1 MDNNVSFRP
10 VQGTEAKIAEH
21 ELTKGYFYCATD
33 SGKIYLDTED
43 RRIPLGG
50 SGAAIYYGNADTVQ
64 EDAVTKNYLFPKSAM
79 EKKEDSP
86 KENDVIINADGTFY
100 KVLDSN
106 DEYYI
111 CEILA
116 LSGGGGGDN
125 LRPRLNIEDVPANMV
140 NGQSLKIYFT
150 PVAAKVDGVPVDDR
164 MTLSWSVAIK
174 SSLGTTNTPYIQGQM
189 TVDNEVRT
197 YVELEGLRESA
208 TSEITLTLSSQGH
221 DKPNVKSF
229 TVMTSPLS
237 LNYPSGFSSTIRYN
251 ANNPVNL
258 TCVVEGN
265 LQKILTYYFDDDI
278 IKEVPLK
285 SSESGTQFI
294 TVPSEYCTHGYHK
307 VKIQLHYNSGT
318 YDIPVKD
325 ENIEIPALEY
335 EIPIY
340 EQGNSTPIIWMGTFK
355 NKYYNYETITIPYM
369 VYNPSNVNSVH
380 IIYNRNNSNIGEVN
394 ITNMTEY
401 TYWEIPYEGLGVS
414 TYKIICGDVFRQFT
428 ITIERDP
435 ERPMEI
441 IKQSALK
448 FNFDPT
454 GRSNNESKANRQKY
468 SNNGI
473 SASFNNFNWHNNGWG
488 KWDDDIQTSLKISN
502 GASLEIP
509 IGNLVFS
516 GSTANELSNT
526 VEVQLKLTN
535 IQNYSNLVT
544 NVTRYKYKDPAATG
558 DDDPEFKDTDW
569 YNAFI
574 DQNQTQYNNYDA
586 FLQANLSKSSWLDSN
601 GKNLNPKGIKYDN
614 LLFDYILKIINTK
627 NLVMSLYTGSTGIC
641 IGTQDTFFTNGQ
653 NTLSVSFVEKEM
665 INLTFSYNY
674 YLKLLFIFINGV
686 ITGVIKN
693 SLENETFQIRDARIV
708 FNSNNCDISLYK
720 LRVYNDFL
728 DISDVCINYAV
739 DRKDVVIYDQTMSLA
754 ISNDVLGEYQLDFN
768 KINTYNETHLSNT
781 YLMPYMILDTSVNKT
796 DDLPYSKAGNAICVK
811 AEFVNVPLELAY
823 RNGELEDLC
832 KNDGLISK
840 SETNRDKIEE
850 AVKIYY
856 KHHCPSFTTTISE
869 DLIDEAIPE
878 KERISLTLQGTSSQ
892 FYPRKNFKGKTKCK
906 DVDVWTED
914 ASKPEGGTFEKES
927 LLSIY
932 MNRGPYANKYV
943 EESSKVEEDPKYYGH
958 EECRLND
965 GWYLNNYTN
974 ATDRWTLKVDY
985 MESSGSYN
993 AGFANMAGN
1002 AYTKHPLKDYIDK
1015 KAFDGTEN
1023 LNSPIKN
1030 RIVWD
1035 DYRTSMEGFPLMMF
1049 QKRTDGSYLFIGYY
1063 RMLLDKGSDDVL
1075 GFSPNKKITTKYVK
1089 TIKGKDAKVK
1099 DIAECWEFSA
1109 NNRQYCSFKDPQNR
1123 VKLSFLRDKEED
1135 AKDGR
1140 FNANMGLN
1148 IVDNF
1153 EYRYNANED
1162 YLDVLMNP
1170 AAADPQDL
1178 ADTITGMQKDFGLSE
1193 ENGYP
1198 IPGVVN
1204 SENPNEALKAG
1215 KYLLYLYRNW
1225 EKVCQWVWST
1235 DTSSV
1240 PSQGGYSIAPVGK
1253 QIFVVGKFYEQND
1266 NGGYTPAVSYDSS
1279 KTYYE
1284 YDENEDVYRN
1294 AYICEEKYLYKKN
1307 TYYKKVDDLYQLID
1321 ADSFDSQISDYYELI
1336 SLNEEELDKI
1346 CDKIMAPASGAFDI
1360 SKEYYTFINK
1370 THQYDENG
1378 NPKKSDAYTKV
1389 ETPTEEAFNQ
1399 GLYYEP
1405 ITVTYYG
1412 ISYTHETKEYRIA
1425 KFKSEVNKHFDMEY
1439 LSVYFIMTEFF
1450 ECYDSRGKN
1459 CMMASWGPQEEGGE
1473 YIWYPIFYDIDTQLG
1488 INNSGIPSFEF
1499 NVDATE
1505 ANNFSTS
1512 DSVLWNNFYSCFKDS
1527 YILAAYKN
1535 LKGTDQNVF
1544 DKINTDKAP
1553 LTSIE
1558 NIEKWYNFDPE
1569 ITDNIACRGIR
1580 PLIATNLD
1588 MYFKYITITNSKA
1601 NELKVGWY
1609 IGNGAYHEIDNG
1621 TYFYALQGDRQQS
1634 RKQFLS
1640 NRMDYIDSWLGQGN
1654 YARGGTNSIVGRISA
1669 NDMSSNPSISDNWI
1683 GEYTDDK
1690 ITNYWQDNIE
1700 YGIKRH
1706 DFDGEYWI
1714 NMRPIRSSYVIAGED
1729 QDTNYPSQ
1737 KFDGINTVQYE
1748 MSGLRLGLAT
1758 KANYHEQLCYIY
1770 GMNLMSEISNLY
1782 NLYWAEIEMNG
1793 SFDKMIR
1800 FELGHDAPSSTDFL
1814 DNAQTIKK
1822 TWYNH
1827 NVGKTSLATMPLLKE
1842 MNLSN
1847 LGFKNEQVVDLTA
1860 SQKLENFRAIGASN
1874 LVSIKFAES
1883 PALNTLYLPASVTGL
1898 NLVNPY
1904 ALTILITSKE
1914 KQINYDNVSE
1924 DGRPI
1929 PPQGLYLEG
1938 YFNEGSEDIY
1948 SGAMNS
1954 SITSLRISEDSLH
1967 YGSYKL
1973 LKRLYL
1979 AYKDTDKSPT
1989 IVMKDI
1995 NWSPYEQLTEGAIY
2009 DANNSTKYYY
2019 DNGHYGLESYTYST
2033 DKDFTGKV
2041 LSGQMYYYNE
2051 GYFED
2056 SLMINNDSF
2065 DMLVALQD
2073 TDSHFQGETSSTKP
2087 IISGIIYIDNDTAI
2101 DEGDIYALQQKYQD
2115 LTIFVNRVTKGYS
2128 AKFVIW
2134 DAGTNSEKYV
2144 SFKDINI
2151 TQPSIQKISI
2161 EEFNAGNTAFKDPW
2175 ILYKPEKDYYD
2186 FLGWDTDRNTKTPKY
2201 TKGTAWE
2208 EVITENQFDY
2218 TYYAIFRIHAF
2229 NIIYKNYDDSEIE
2242 SFQIDYGKN
2251 LITPNTIPYHP
2262 EDVDM
2267 GLYETWDF
2275 VGYSLTNGGDKLDDI
2290 ESMISMSDMV
2300 FYAKYRKL
2308 NDVRTIIHPE
2318 WFTFAPATYTDD
2330 DYYLSM
2336 NSYFSNRNDRVPSPS
2351 YEGGFKGCAISI
2363 KPGLILQGK
2372 ITLPATGTYIDTSG
2386 NEVTATVILVDSNFA
2401 DKQKITHVFCE
2412 KKKSNILKIG
2422 ASAFENEQTH
2432 IDNYGTQVSYL
2443 KYFDF
2448 TPNTIR
2454 FVDTKAFVNCEL
2466 DAEIYS
2472 QPNHGLSSKMFI
2484 VGQQAFNRAF
2494 SCPTNSNVT
2503 LYIPGELRYAN
2514 PDAFNSQYMLQ
2525 GWTLQLGSSDKPSLL
2540 SFEYYNSLGQEPS
2553 ALFSQN
2559 YGITGTFDQG
2569 FQNIIIYSN
2578 KYSKIDDTIGNYQLF
2593 QYFVRGDQ
2601 EAGLF
2606 NWTFYKG
2613 GTNK

>member
-43 RRIPLGG
+43 KRIPLGG
-50 SGAAIYYGNADTVQ
+50 SGAAIYYGNADNVQ
-64 EDAVTKNYLFPKSAM
+64 EDTTTKNYLFPKNAM
-79 EKKEDSP
+79 EKKEDVP
-86 KENDVIINADGTFY
+86 KEGDIIINVDGTFY

-106 DEYYI
+106 EEYYI

-125 LRPRLNIEDVPANMV
+125 LRPRLNIEDVPVNMV
-140 NGQSLKIYFT
+140 NGQNLKIYFT
-150 PVAAKVDGVPVDDR
+150 PIAAKVDGIPVDDK
-164 MTLSWSVAIK
+164 MTLSWAVAIK

-189 TVDNEVRT
+189 AVTNEVRT
-197 YVELEGLRESA
+197 YVELEGIRESA

-221 DKPNVKSF
+221 DKPNIKSF
-229 TVMTSPLS
+229 TVVTSPLS

-251 ANNPVNL
+251 ANSPVNL

-278 IKEVPLK
+278 IKEIPLK
-285 SSESGTQFI
+285 ASESGTQSI
-294 TVPSEYCTHGYHK
+294 TVPTEYCTHGYHK

-340 EQGNSTPIIWMGTFK
+340 EQGNSTPIIWLGNFK
-355 NKYYNYETITIPYM
+355 SKYYNYETINIPYM

-401 TYWEIPYEGLGVS
+401 TYWEIPYEGLGIN

-441 IKQSALK
+441 VKQSALK

-454 GRSNNESKANRQKY
+454 GRSNNESKNNRQKY
-468 SNNGI
+468 SNNDI
-473 SASFNNFNWHNNGWG
+473 NANFKNFNWHNNGWG
-488 KWDDDIQTSLKISN
+488 KWDNDTQTSLKISN
-502 GASLEIP
+502 GASLEVP
-509 IGNLVFS
+509 IGNLVFG
-516 GSTANELSNT
+516 GSNANELSNT
-526 VEVQLKLTN
+526 IEVQLKLTN
-535 IQNYSNLVT
+535 IQNYVNLIT

-558 DDDPEFKDTDW
+558 DTDPEFKDTDW

-586 FLQANLSKSSWLDSN
+586 FLQANLSKESWVDSN
-601 GKNLNPKGIKYDN
+601 GKDLNPKKVKYDN
-614 LLFDYILKIINTK
+614 LLFDYVQKNINTK

-653 NTLSVSFVEKEM
+653 NTLSVSFVEKEV

-693 SLENETFQIRDARIV
+693 SLENETFQIRDAKIV

-739 DRKDVVIYDQTMSLA
+739 DRKDIIIYDQTTALA
-754 ISNDVLGEYQLDFN
+754 ISNDALGEYQLDFN
-768 KINTYNETHLSNT
+768 KVNTYNETHLSNT
-781 YLMPYMILDTSVNKT
+781 YLMPYMILDTSVNEN
-796 DDLPYSKAGNAICVK
+796 DDLPYSKASQAICAK
-811 AEFVNVPLELAY
+811 AEFVNIPLELAY
-823 RNGELEDLC
+823 RNGELEELC

-840 SETNRDKIEE
+840 SETNRDKIEK
-850 AVKIYY
+850 AVKTYY

-869 DLIDEAIPE
+869 DLVDKEIPE

-906 DVDVWTED
+906 KVNVWTED
-914 ASKPEGGTFEKES
+914 TSNPEGGAFKKES

-932 MNRGPYANKYV
+932 MNRGPYANIYT
-943 EESSKVEEDPKYYGH
+943 EEASKVENDPKYYGH
-958 EECRLND
+958 EECRLSD

-974 ATDRWTLKVDY
+974 PTDRWTLKVDY

-993 AGFANMAGN
+993 AGFANMVGN

-1015 KAFDGTEN
+1015 GIFEGTEN

-1030 RIVWD
+1030 RIIWN
-1035 DYRTSMEGFPLMMF
+1035 DYRTSMEGFPIMMF

-1063 RMLLDKGSDDVL
+1063 RMLLDKGSDEVL
-1075 GFSPNKKITTKYVK
+1075 GFSPNKNVTTKYIK
-1089 TIKGKDAKVK
+1089 TEGKNAKVK
-1099 DIAECWEFSA
+1099 DIAECWEFCA

-1123 VKLSFLRDKEED
+1123 VKLSFLRDAE
-1135 AKDGR
+1135 AGTKDGR

-1153 EYRYNANED
+1153 EYRYNAYED
-1162 YLDVLMNP
+1162 YLDILMNP
-1170 AAADPQDL
+1170 AAADQKDL
-1178 ADTITGMQKDFGLSE
+1178 AATIASMQKEFGLSE
-1193 ENGYP
+1193 ENGYL

-1204 SENPNEALKAG
+1204 SSSPEEALKAG

-1240 PSQGGYSIAPVGK
+1240 PSQGNYLLVPVGK
-1253 QIFVVGKFYEQND
+1253 QVFISGKFFEQNE
-1266 NGGYTPAVSYDSS
+1266 NGEYISATEYDPL

-1284 YDENEDVYRN
+1284 FDIENNRYKN

-1307 TYYKKVDDLYQLID
+1307 TYYKKVNDFYQLIN
-1321 ADSFDSQISDYYELI
+1321 ADSFDNQISEYYELV
-1336 SLNEEELDKI
+1336 SLSEEELDKI
-1346 CDKIMAPASGAFDI
+1346 CDKIMVPASGGFDS
-1360 SKEYYTFINK
+1360 SKNYYTFINK
-1370 THQYDENG
+1370 THQYDKAG

-1389 ETPTEEAFNQ
+1389 EVPTEESFNQ

-1405 ITVTYYG
+1405 TTVTYYG

-1425 KFKSEVNKHFDMEY
+1425 KFKNEVSKHFDMEY

-1512 DSVLWNNFYSCFKDS
+1512 DSILWNNFYNCFKDS

-1535 LKGTDQNVF
+1535 LKGKEQSVF
-1544 DKINTDKAP
+1544 NKIDVNKAP
-1553 LTSIE
+1553 LASIDT
-1558 NIEKWYNFDPE
+1558 IEKWYNFDSKV
-1569 ITDNIACRGIR
+1569 TDNIACRGIR

-1588 MYFKYITITNSKA
+1588 MYFKYITITNPKA
-1601 NELKVGWY
+1601 NDLKVGWY
-1609 IGNGAYHEIDNG
+1609 IGNGKYHETDNG

-1640 NRMDYIDSWLGQGN
+1640 NRMDYIDSWLGQGD
-1654 YARGGTNSIVGRISA
+1654 YARGGQNSIIGRIAA
-1669 NDMSSNPSISDNWI
+1669 NNMSSNPNISDNWI
-1683 GEYTDDK
+1683 GEYTGGK
-1690 ITNYWQDNIE
+1690 IINYWVNDIE
-1700 YGIKRH
+1700 YGIKKH
-1706 DFDGEYWI
+1706 DLDADYWI

-1729 QDTNYPSQ
+1729 QDTNYPPQ
-1737 KFDGINTVQYE
+1737 KYDGINTVQYE
-1748 MSGLRLGLAT
+1748 LSGLRLSLAT
-1758 KANYHEQLCYIY
+1758 KPDYHEQLCYIY

-1782 NLYWAEIEMNG
+1782 NFYWAEIEMSG
-1793 SFDKMIR
+1793 SFDKMVR
-1800 FELGHDAPSSTDFL
+1800 FELGRDAPSKTDFI
-1814 DNAQTIKK
+1814 DEAKKIPK

-1827 NVGKTSLATMPLLKE
+1827 NIGKTSLAAMPLLKE

-1847 LGFKNEQVVDLTA
+1847 LGFENNQVIDLTA

-1904 ALTILITSKE
+1904 ALTVLLTDKNKE
-1914 KQINYDNVSE
+1914 INYDKISE
-1924 DGRPI
+1924 DGRAL
-1929 PPQGLYLEG
+1929 PPEGLYLEG
-1938 YFNEGSEDIY
+1938 YFNEGNEDIY

-1979 AYKDTDKSPT
+1979 AYKNTEESPT

-1995 NWSPYEQLTEGAIY
+1995 NWSPYEQLTEGAVY
-2009 DANNSTKYYY
+2009 NASDNAKYYY
-2019 DNGHYGLESYTYST
+2019 DNGHYGFESYTYTT
-2033 DKDFTGKV
+2033 DKDFNSKV

-2051 GYFED
+2051 AYFED
-2056 SLMINNDSF
+2056 SSMIDDSGF
-2065 DMLVALQD
+2065 DMLVDLQNES
-2073 TDSHFQGETSSTKP
+2073 SHFQGETSSTKP
-2087 IISGIIYIDNDTAI
+2087 IISGIIYIDNSTAI
-2101 DEGDIYALQQKYQD
+2101 DEGKIYKLQEKYQD
-2115 LTIFVNRVTKGYS
+2115 LTIFANKVTKGYS

-2134 DAGTNSEKYV
+2134 DEKTNSEQYV
-2144 SFKDINI
+2144 KFKDINI
-2151 TQPSIQKISI
+2151 TRPSVQKISI
-2161 EEFNAGNTAFKDPW
+2161 EEYQSGVKFENPW

-2186 FLGWDTDRNTKTPKY
+2186 FLGWDTDKNAKTPKY
-2201 TKGTAWE
+2201 SEGVAWE
-2208 EVITENQFDY
+2208 EQILENQFDY
-2218 TYYAIFRIHAF
+2218 TYYAIFKIHAF
-2229 NIIYKNYDDSEIE
+2229 NIVYKNYNDEEII
-2242 SFQIDYGKN
+2242 SFQINYGEN
-2251 LITPNTIPYHP
+2251 LKVPDTIPYRP
-2262 EDVDM
+2262 EEADM

-2275 VGYSLTNGGDKLDDI
+2275 VGYSLTNGGDKLDNI
-2290 ESMISMSDMV
+2290 EDMISTSDMT

-2308 NDVRTIIHPE
+2308 NDVRTIVHPE
-2318 WFTFAPATYTDD
+2318 WFNVITTNAIVEGYSGT
-2330 DYYLSM
+2330 
-2336 NSYFSNRNDRVPSPS
+2336 PSA
-2351 YEGGFKGCAISI
+2351 GKIVAKGCEISP
-2363 KPGLILQGK
+2363 KLGLVGK
-2372 ITLPATGTYIDTSG
+2372 ITIPRMINDIPVVRL
-2386 NEVTATVILVDSNFA
+2386 SNFS
-2401 DKQKITHVFCE
+2401 KVPGTENSQSITHVFMQQGSG
-2412 KKKSNILKIG
+2412 KNPVYQIG
-2422 ASAFENEQTH
+2422 SGCFKEVESL
-2432 IDNYGTQVSYL
+2432 V
-2443 KYFDF
+2443 YFDF
-2448 TPNTIR
+2448 GNTNLIR
-2454 FVDTKAFVNCEL
+2454 IDNESFLRCSLDISQLRLHECETLEAIAISAFTNSL
-2466 DAEIYS
+2466 TNKNNSTGIFIPYS
-2472 QPNHGLSSKMFI
+2472 VVLIGSS
-2484 VGQQAFNRAF
+2484 AFNYQNNVGNNF
-2494 SCPTNSNVT
+2494 SIT
-2503 LYIPGELRYAN
+2503 I
-2514 PDAFNSQYMLQ
+2514 
-2525 GWTLQLGSSDKPSLL
+2525 GSSIKKSKLNLALPDSEISVTK
-2540 SFEYYNSLGQEPS
+2540 FEQNNDVKISVIFYSELYS
-2553 ALFSQN
+2553 SQN
-2559 YGITGTFDQG
+2559 DLVGDS
-2569 FQNIIIYSN
+2569 SN
-2578 KYSKIDDTIGNYQLF
+2578 TVKYYFGPTCKQLD
-2593 QYFVRGDQ
+2593 V
-2601 EAGLF
+2601 L
-2606 NWTFYKG
+2606 
-2613 GTNK
+2613 

>member
-1 MDNNVSFRP
+1 MDNNISFRP
-10 VQGTEAKIAEH
+10 VQGTEAKIAGH

-43 RRIPLGG
+43 KRISLGG
-50 SGAAIYYGNADTVQ
+50 SGAAIYYGNADSVQ
-64 EDAVTKNYLFPKSAM
+64 EDATTKNYLFPKSAM

-86 KENDVIINADGTFY
+86 KENDIIINVDGTFY

-106 DEYYI
+106 EEYYI

-125 LRPRLNIEDVPANMV
+125 LRPRLNIEDVPANMI
-140 NGQSLKIYFT
+140 NGQNLKIYFT
-150 PVAAKVDGVPVDDR
+150 PIAAKVDGTPVDDK
-164 MTLSWSVAIK
+164 MTLSWAVAIK

-189 TVDNEVRT
+189 TVANEVRT
-197 YVELEGLRESA
+197 YVELEGIRESA

-229 TVMTSPLS
+229 TVVTSPLS

-251 ANNPVNL
+251 ANSPVNL
-258 TCVVEGN
+258 ICVVEGN

-278 IKEVPLK
+278 IKEIPLK
-285 SSESGTQFI
+285 ASESGTQSI
-294 TVPSEYCTHGYHK
+294 TVPTEYCTHGYHK

-340 EQGNSTPIIWMGTFK
+340 EQGNSTPIIWLGNFK
-355 NKYYNYETITIPYM
+355 SKYYNYETINIPYM

-394 ITNMTEY
+394 ITNMTGY

-414 TYKIICGDVFRQFT
+414 TYKIICGDIFRQFT

-435 ERPMEI
+435 DRPMEI
-441 IKQSALK
+441 VKQSSLK

-454 GRSNNESKANRQKY
+454 GRSNNESKNNRQKY
-468 SNNGI
+468 NNNDI
-473 SASFNNFNWHNNGWG
+473 NASFKNFNWHNNGWG
-488 KWDDDIQTSLKISN
+488 KWDDDTQTSLKISN
-502 GASLEIP
+502 GASLEVP
-509 IGNLVFS
+509 IGNLIFS
-516 GSTANELSNT
+516 GSNANELSNT
-526 VEVQLKLTN
+526 IEVQLKLTN
-535 IQNYSNLVT
+535 IQNYTNLIT
-544 NVTRYKYKDPAATG
+544 NVTRYKYKDPEAIG
-558 DDDPEFKDTDW
+558 ENSSEFKDTDW

-574 DQNQTQYNNYDA
+574 DKNQTQYDNYDA
-586 FLQANLSKSSWLDSN
+586 FLQANLSKTSWLDSN
-601 GKNLNPKGIKYDN
+601 GNDLNPKKVKYDD
-614 LLFDYILKIINTK
+614 LLFDYIQKNINTK

-693 SLENETFQIRDARIV
+693 SLENETFQIRDAKII
-708 FNSNNCDISLYK
+708 FNSNNCDISLYR

-739 DRKDVVIYDQTMSLA
+739 DRKDIVIYDQTTALA
-754 ISNDVLGEYQLDFN
+754 ISNDILGEYQLDFN
-768 KINTYNETHLSNT
+768 KVNTYNETHLSNT

-796 DDLPYSKAGNAICVK
+796 DDLPFSKASNAICVK
-811 AEFVNVPLELAY
+811 AEFVNIPLELAY
-823 RNGELEDLC
+823 RNGELENLC
-832 KNDGLISK
+832 KDDGLISK

-869 DLIDEAIPE
+869 DLVDETIPE

-906 DVDVWTED
+906 KVDVWEED
-914 ASKPEGGTFEKES
+914 IGNPEGGSYKKS
-927 LLSIY
+927 NLLSIY
-932 MNRGPYANKYV
+932 MNRGPYANIYV
-943 EESSKVEEDPKYYGH
+943 EESSKIEEDPKYYGH
-958 EECRLND
+958 EKCRLSD

-993 AGFANMAGN
+993 AGFANMVGN

-1015 KAFDGTEN
+1015 GVFDGTDN
-1023 LNSPIKN
+1023 LKSSVSNKNN
-1030 RIVWD
+1030 RIIWD
-1035 DYRTSMEGFPLMMF
+1035 DYRTSMEGFPIMMF
-1049 QKRTDGSYLFIGYY
+1049 QKKVDGSYLFIGYY
-1063 RMLLDKGSDDVL
+1063 RMLLDKGSDDIL
-1075 GFSPNKKITTKYVK
+1075 GFSPNKGVTTKYVK
-1089 TIKGKDAKVK
+1089 TIKDEDAKVK

-1123 VKLSFLRDKEED
+1123 VKLSFLRDKEEG

-1162 YLDVLMNP
+1162 YLDILMNP
-1170 AAADPQDL
+1170 ASAKPEDL
-1178 ADTITGMQKDFGLSE
+1178 ASTITGMQKDFGLSE

-1198 IPGVVN
+1198 VPGVIN
-1204 SENPNEALKAG
+1204 SENPEEALKAG

-1240 PSQGGYSIAPVGK
+1240 PPQGNYSKVPVGK
-1253 QIFVVGKFYEQND
+1253 QVFVLDKFYEQND
-1266 NGGYTPAVSYDSS
+1266 DGSYSKAIAYDPS

-1284 YDENEDVYRN
+1284 FDEKEDVYRN

-1307 TYYKKVDDLYQLID
+1307 TYYKKVDNLYQLID
-1321 ADSFDSQISDYYELI
+1321 ADSFDNQISDYYELK
-1336 SLNEEELDKI
+1336 SLSFEELDNI
-1346 CDKIMAPASGAFDI
+1346 CDRIMVPASGIFDS

-1370 THQYDENG
+1370 THKYDTSG
-1378 NPKKSDAYTKV
+1378 NPIKSEAYTKV
-1389 ETPTEEAFNQ
+1389 EAPIEEAFNQ
-1399 GLYYEP
+1399 GLYYEST
-1405 ITVTYYG
+1405 TVTYYG

-1425 KFKSEVNKHFDMEY
+1425 KFKNEVNKHFDMEY

-1459 CMMASWGPQEEGGE
+1459 CMMASWGPQEKGGE

-1505 ANNFSTS
+1505 RNNFSTS
-1512 DSVLWNNFYSCFKDS
+1512 DSILWNNFYSCFKDS

-1544 DKINTDKAP
+1544 DKINTNKAP
-1553 LTSIE
+1553 LTSVE

-1569 ITDNIACRGIR
+1569 ISDNIACRGIR

-1588 MYFKYITITNSKA
+1588 MYFKYITITNDKA
-1601 NELKVGWY
+1601 NDLGVGWY
-1609 IGNGAYHEIDNG
+1609 IGNNKYHEKDNG

-1669 NDMSSNPSISDNWI
+1669 NDMSSNPNISDNWI
-1683 GEYTDDK
+1683 GEYTNGK
-1690 ITNYWQDNIE
+1690 ITNYWQNDIE
-1700 YGIKRH
+1700 YSTKKH

-1737 KFDGINTVQYE
+1737 KYDGINTVQYE

-1800 FELGHDAPSSTDFL
+1800 FELGHDAPSNTDFT
-1814 DNAQTIKK
+1814 DNVQSIKK

-1847 LGFKNEQVVDLTA
+1847 LGFKNNQVVDLTA

-1904 ALTILITSKE
+1904 ALTVLITDKD

-1954 SITSLRISEDSLH
+1954 SITSLRISEDSLR

-1979 AYKDTDKSPT
+1979 AYKDTEESPT

-2009 DANNSTKYYY
+2009 DANNGTKYYY
-2019 DNGHYGLESYTYST
+2019 DNGHYGFNSYSYST
-2033 DKDFTGKV
+2033 EEDFNGKV

-2051 GYFED
+2051 EYFED
-2056 SLMINNDSF
+2056 SSIINDDSF
-2065 DMLVALQD
+2065 NMLIALQEEN
-2073 TDSHFQGETSSTKP
+2073 SHFQGESSSTKP
-2087 IISGIIYIDNDTAI
+2087 IISGIIYIDNNIAI
-2101 DEGDIYALQQKYQD
+2101 DEGEIYKLQQKYQE
-2115 LTIFVNRVTKGYS
+2115 LTIFANKVTKGYS

-2134 DAGTNSEKYV
+2134 NAETNSEQYV
-2144 SFKDINI
+2144 KFKDINI
-2151 TQPSIQKISI
+2151 TQPSVQKISI
-2161 EEFNAGNTAFKDPW
+2161 EDYQSGTTAFESPW
-2175 ILYKPEKDYYD
+2175 VLYKPEKDYYD
-2186 FLGWDTDRNTKTPKY
+2186 FLGWDTDKNTKTPKY
-2201 TKGTAWE
+2201 TEGTEWE
-2208 EVITENQFDY
+2208 EVILENQFDY
-2218 TYYAIFRIHAF
+2218 TYYAIFKIHAF
-2229 NIIYKNYDDSEIE
+2229 NIVYRNYNDEEIT
-2242 SFQIDYGKN
+2242 SFQINYGEN
-2251 LITPNTIPYHP
+2251 LKVPNAIPYRP
-2262 EDVDM
+2262 EESDM

-2275 VGYSLTNGGDKLDDI
+2275 VGYSLTNGGDKLDNI
-2290 ESMISMSDMV
+2290 EDMISTSDMI

-2308 NDVRTIIHPE
+2308 NDVRTIVHPE
-2318 WFTFAPATYTDD
+2318 WFNVITTNAIVEGYSGT
-2330 DYYLSM
+2330 
-2336 NSYFSNRNDRVPSPS
+2336 PSA
-2351 YEGGFKGCAISI
+2351 GKIVAKGCEISP
-2363 KPGLILQGK
+2363 KLGLVGK
-2372 ITLPATGTYIDTSG
+2372 ITIPRMINDIPVVRL
-2386 NEVTATVILVDSNFA
+2386 SNFS
-2401 DKQKITHVFCE
+2401 KIPGTENSQKITHIFMQQGSGKNPVYQISSGCFKE
-2412 KKKSNILKIG
+2412 VESL
-2422 ASAFENEQTH
+2422 
-2432 IDNYGTQVSYL
+2432 V
-2443 KYFDF
+2443 YFDF
-2448 TPNTIR
+2448 SNTNLIR
-2454 FVDTKAFVNCEL
+2454 IDNEGFMRCSLDIGQLRLHECETLEAIALNAFTNSLTNKNNSSGVF
-2466 DAEIYS
+2466 IPYS
-2472 QPNHGLSSKMFI
+2472 VTLIGSS
-2484 VGQQAFNRAF
+2484 AFNYQ
-2494 SCPTNSNVT
+2494 NNVGSNLSIT
-2503 LYIPGELRYAN
+2503 I
-2514 PDAFNSQYMLQ
+2514 
-2525 GWTLQLGSSDKPSLL
+2525 GSSTKKSKLNLALPDSEISVTK
-2540 SFEYYNSLGQEPS
+2540 FEQNNDVKISVIFYSELYS
-2553 ALFSQN
+2553 SQN
-2559 YGITGTFDQG
+2559 DLVG
-2569 FQNIIIYSN
+2569 NSSN
-2578 KYSKIDDTIGNYQLF
+2578 TVKYYFGPTCKQLD
-2593 QYFVRGDQ
+2593 V
-2601 EAGLF
+2601 L
-2606 NWTFYKG
+2606 
-2613 GTNK
+2613 

>member
-10 VQGTEAKIAEH
+10 VQGTEAKIAGH

-33 SGKIYLDTED
+33 SGKIYLDTEEK
-43 RRIPLGG
+43 RIPLGG

-64 EDAVTKNYLFPKSAM
+64 EDTTTKNYLFPKSAM

-86 KENDVIINADGTFY
+86 KENDIIINVDGTFY

-140 NGQSLKIYFT
+140 NGQNLKIYFT
-150 PVAAKVDGVPVDDR
+150 PIAAKVDGVPVDDR
-164 MTLSWSVAIK
+164 LTLSWSVAIK

-189 TVDNEVRT
+189 IVTNEVRT

-229 TVMTSPLS
+229 TVVTSPLS
-237 LNYPSGFSSTIRYN
+237 LNYPSGFSSTIKYN
-251 ANNPVNL
+251 ANSPVNL

-265 LQKILTYYFDDDI
+265 LQKILTYYFDEDI

-285 SSESGTQFI
+285 ASESGTQFI
-294 TVPSEYCTHGYHK
+294 TVPTEYCTHGYHK

-318 YDIPVKD
+318 YDVPVKD

-340 EQGNSTPIIWMGTFK
+340 EQGNMTPIIWLGTFK
-355 NKYYNYETITIPYM
+355 SKYYNYETINIPYM

-441 IKQSALK
+441 IKQSNLK

-454 GRSNNESKANRQKY
+454 GRSNNESKNNRQKY

-473 SASFNNFNWHNNGWG
+473 NAEFKNFNWHNNGWG
-488 KWDDDIQTSLKISN
+488 KWDDDTQTSLKISN
-502 GASLEIP
+502 GASLEVP

-526 VEVQLKLTN
+526 VEVQLRLTN
-535 IQNYSNLVT
+535 IQNYSNLIT
-544 NVTRYKYKDPAATG
+544 NVTRYKYKDPAAA
-558 DDDPEFKDTDW
+558 DDSDPEFKDTDW

-586 FLQANLSKSSWLDSN
+586 FLQANLSKDSWLDSN
-601 GKNLNPKGIKYDN
+601 GNNLNPKGVKYDD
-614 LLFDYILKIINTK
+614 LLFDYILKNINTK

-728 DISDVCINYAV
+728 DISDVCINYAF

-811 AEFVNVPLELAY
+811 AEFVNIPLELAY

-993 AGFANMAGN
+993 AGLANMVGN

-1123 VKLSFLRDKEED
+1123 VKLSFLRDEEEG

-1170 AAADPQDL
+1170 ATAKLEDFTA
-1178 ADTITGMQKDFGLSE
+1178 TITGMQKDFGLSE

-1198 IPGVVN
+1198 IPGTVN
-1204 SENPNEALKAG
+1204 SDNPDEALKAG

-1240 PSQGGYSIAPVGK
+1240 PSQGSYSIVPVGK
-1253 QIFVVGKFYEQND
+1253 QIFVSGKFFEQND
-1266 NGGYTPAVSYDSS
+1266 DGSYSLATIYDSS

-1284 YDENEDVYRN
+1284 YDESEDTYRN
-1294 AYICEEKYLYKKN
+1294 AYICKEEYLYKKN
-1307 TYYKKVDDLYQLID
+1307 TYYKKVDNLYQLID
-1321 ADSFDSQISDYYELI
+1321 ADSFDNQISDYYELK
-1336 SLNEEELDKI
+1336 SLSEEELDKI
-1346 CDKIMAPASGAFDI
+1346 CDKIMAPTNGIFDI
-1360 SKEYYTFINK
+1360 AKEYYTFINK

-1412 ISYTHETKEYRIA
+1412 IPYTHETKEYRIA
-1425 KFKSEVNKHFDMEY
+1425 KFKNEVNKHFDMEY

-1512 DSVLWNNFYSCFKDS
+1512 DSILWNNFYSCFKDS

-1544 DKINTDKAP
+1544 DEINKDKAP
-1553 LTSIE
+1553 LTSVE

-1601 NELKVGWY
+1601 NDLKVGWY
-1609 IGNGAYHEIDNG
+1609 IGNGTYHETDNG

-1669 NDMSSNPSISDNWI
+1669 NDMSSSPNISDNWI
-1683 GEYTDDK
+1683 GEYTGGK
-1690 ITNYWQDNIE
+1690 ITNYWQDDIE
-1700 YGIKRH
+1700 YGTKKH

-1737 KFDGINTVQYE
+1737 KFDGVNTVQYE

-1800 FELGHDAPSSTDFL
+1800 FELGHDAPSSTDFT

-1822 TWYNH
+1822 GWYNR

-1847 LGFKNEQVVDLTA
+1847 LGFKNEQVIDLTA
-1860 SQKLENFRAIGASN
+1860 SQKLENFRAIGAGN
-1874 LVSIKFAES
+1874 LVSVKFAES
-1883 PALNTLYLPASVTGL
+1883 PALNTLYLPASMTGL

-1904 ALTILITSKE
+1904 ALTVLITDKD

-1924 DGRPI
+1924 DGRPM

-1938 YFNEGSEDIY
+1938 YFNEGSADIY

-1954 SITSLRISEDSLH
+1954 KVTSLKISEDSLH

-1979 AYKDTDKSPT
+1979 AYKDTDESPT

-1995 NWSPYEQLTEGAIY
+1995 NWSPYEQLTEGAVY
-2009 DANNSTKYYY
+2009 DANNSTKYYH
-2019 DNGHYGLESYTYST
+2019 DNGHYGLESYIYSVE
-2033 DKDFTGKV
+2033 DFNSKV

-2051 GYFED
+2051 EYFED
-2056 SLMINNDSF
+2056 SSIINDDGFN
-2065 DMLVALQD
+2065 MLVALQD
-2073 TDSHFQGETSSTKP
+2073 INSHFQGESSSTKP
-2087 IISGIIYIDNDTAI
+2087 VISGIIYIDNDTAI
-2101 DEGDIYALQQKYQD
+2101 DEGKLYKLQEKYQD
-2115 LTIFVNRVTKGYS
+2115 LTIFANKVTKGYS

-2134 DAGTNSEKYV
+2134 NAETNSEQYV
-2144 SFKDINI
+2144 KFKDINI
-2151 TQPSIQKISI
+2151 TKPSVQKISI
-2161 EEFNAGNTAFKDPW
+2161 EDYQSGITAFEDPW
-2175 ILYKPEKDYYD
+2175 ALYKPEKDYYD
-2186 FLGWDTDRNTKTPKY
+2186 FLGWDTDKNAKEPKY
-2201 TKGTAWE
+2201 TEGTSWAE
-2208 EVITENQFDY
+2208 AISEDQFDY
-2218 TYYAIFRIHAF
+2218 TYYAIFKIHAF
-2229 NIIYKNYDDSEIE
+2229 NIVYKNYDDTEIE
-2242 SFQIDYGKN
+2242 SFQINYGKN
-2251 LITPNTIPYHP
+2251 LITPDTIPYRP
-2262 EDVDM
+2262 EDAGM

-2290 ESMISMSDMV
+2290 ESMISTSDMV

-2308 NDVRTIIHPE
+2308 NDVRTIVHPE
-2318 WFTFAPATYTDD
+2318 WFNVITTNAEVQGYTGT
-2330 DYYLSM
+2330 
-2336 NSYFSNRNDRVPSPS
+2336 PS
-2351 YEGGFKGCAISI
+2351 GGKVIAKGCEISP
-2363 KPGLILQGK
+2363 KLGLVGK
-2372 ITLPATGTYIDTSG
+2372 ITIPRMINNVPVVRL
-2386 NEVTATVILVDSNFA
+2386 SNFNKIPGTS
-2401 DKQKITHVFCE
+2401 DSQKITHIFMQRG
-2412 KKKSNILKIG
+2412 SG
-2422 ASAFENEQTH
+2422 
-2432 IDNYGTQVSYL
+2432 DNPVYQISSQCFQGVSSL
-2443 KYFDF
+2443 TYFDF
-2448 TPNTIR
+2448 GNTNLIR
-2454 FVDTKAFVNCEL
+2454 IDNAGFMQCSLDISQLRLHECETLEAIAL
-2466 DAEIYS
+2466 DAFKGGLTNKNGSTDIFIPYS
-2472 QPNHGLSSKMFI
+2472 VVIIGS
-2484 VGQQAFNRAF
+2484 QAFNYQNSIKGNF
-2494 SCPTNSNVT
+2494 SFTIGSLAKKSKLNLALPNSEIQATKFQQNVT
-2503 LYIPGELRYAN
+2503 G
-2514 PDAFNSQYMLQ
+2514 
-2525 GWTLQLGSSDKPSLL
+2525 DKMSV
-2540 SFEYYNSLGQEPS
+2540 
-2553 ALFSQN
+2553 
-2559 YGITGTFDQG
+2559 TF
-2569 FQNIIIYSN
+2569 YSN
-2578 KYSKIDDTIGNYQLF
+2578 LYTSESDLVGGSGNTVKYYFGPTCDQLN
-2593 QYFVRGDQ
+2593 V
-2601 EAGLF
+2601 L
-2606 NWTFYKG
+2606 
-2613 GTNK
+2613 